1 MLTFLRQYNF
11 RFRLRVLV
19 VVAAL
24 AIIAVTLVTSLI
36 SRNNM
41 MNEKFNTTREL
52 VEVATHIVQYYYDQA
67 SSGKMDE
74 KQAKDLAL
82 TQLKTLRYNQ
92 EDYFW
97 VNDTTPTMLMHPTKP
112 ALDGKDLS
120 GVKDP
125 YGTYLFNDMV
135 KVVKTSGG
143 GFVPYYWPKP
153 GHDKPVSKISYV
165 HEFKPWGWI
174 IGTGIYI
181 DDVDAQFYHNM
192 LTAGGVAAFVVFI
205 LFLISI
211 AINASVLTPLQELV
225 STMKNLSR
233 GDGNLTVRLD
243 TRGKDEISQ
252 LSRDF
257 NLFIEKLAGIIQALI
272 KTISELNQVSED
284 VGQFSSE
291 VKQRSHEQHEES
303 RAINRAFSEMSIA
316 IENVARSAENAAS
329 AASAADQT
337 ANAGQQMVKDT
348 VESTRQLA
356 REVQSAGTIISDLE
370 AKSDAIGSVL
380 DVIRGIAEQTNLLA
394 LNAAIEAARAG
405 EQGRGFAVVADE
417 VRTLASRTQQ
427 STEEIHAMISS
438 LQDGTRNMVEAINRS
453 RSLSDRNVEFSSRSG
468 ETLNSITQAVQTITD
483 LNHQIASAAEEQ
495 AQVSMSISRSIDHVN
510 SNAERGVNDA
520 EHSADI
526 SARVHSLSGRM
537 QELANQFRV

>member
-252 LSRDF
+252 LSHDF